1 MPPEKSPAP
10 RFSAASWFARILPG
24 LLLACIFGWPA
35 PPLVAQSPPGT
46 LLWCCPV
53 PGIVSESAPAF
64 APDGTIYVGGS
75 GLTAVTPA
83 GAIKWT
89 APVSWAVV
97 NSPTVAADGTIYCV
111 DQNSILNAF
120 APDGSPKWTF
130 QFPASQFSIGTAAI
144 GADGTIY
151 CVAGGILYALTPQGG
166 LKWQVT
172 VDAGYSIITPVI
184 GLDGTI
190 YATGAYGLT
199 AVQPDGTVK
208 WRFAAAGGFAEA
220 PAIGL
225 DGTIY
230 FNADSLYAVH
240 PDGTAVWA
248 SPPTNYNPG
257 GAMVL
262 GPNGAI
268 YYVSAGQLY
277 SVGPDGTR
285 GFNGTIGLNPWHWDS
300 RTVPVVDAAG
310 TVYFYSSNSIFAVRQ
325 AGNVEWVFSGQFA
338 PFRPFVI
345 FTGVPAIGPD
355 GTIYA
360 SFGEGFC
367 ALQGSGQPP
376 AASGWPMYQQNLR
389 HTGQREAPTMPP
401 PRRRPD
407 ANFDVPILG
416 ELGQSYTLL
425 TSPDFRQWHH
435 LTNVVARTPTTMVAD
450 LAATNAPLRF
460 YRVTSP

>member
-75 GLTAVTPA
+75 GLTAMTPA

-89 APVSWAVV
+89 APLASFVA
-97 NSPTVAADGTIYCV
+97 NSPTVAADGTVYCM
-111 DQNSILNAF
+111 DGNSTFYAF
-120 APDGSPKWTF
+120 KPDGTPKWTYYF
-130 QFPASQFSIGTAAI
+130 QRQYFGTAAL

-151 CVAGGILYALTPQGG
+151 CVAGQMLNALTPAGV
-166 LKWQVT
+166 LKWQVV
-172 VDAGYSIITPVI
+172 VDPWGEVITSPII

-310 TVYFYSSNSIFAVRQ
+310 TVYFYSSNSIFAVSRS
-325 AGNVEWVFSGQFA
+325 GNVEWVHGGLFSTIS
-338 PFRPFVI
+338 PVTI

-389 HTGQREAPTMPP
+389 HTGQREAPTMPL
-401 PRRRPD
+401 PRRRSD

-435 LTNVVARTPTTMVAD
+435 LTNVVARTPTTMIAD
-450 LAATNAPLRF
+450 LAATNAPVRF